1 MWRACISCLFLIC
14 ATACHAGSVERK
26 FFEGDIPSRMV
37 RLEAYS
43 VEQQWD
49 IFRYGNQEIHPP
61 PTGLAL
67 PLAKRGKPALY
78 HILGQLERSE
88 NDLDFRD
95 SLVVFQT
102 MQWGG
107 YYSVCADA
115 GAMGAIER
123 NEQKITH
130 PDWRNVYR
138 QMLGELCKRAREQ

>member
-1 MWRACISCLFLIC
+1 
-14 ATACHAGSVERK
+14 
-26 FFEGDIPSRMV
+26 
-37 RLEAYS
+37 
-43 VEQQWD
+43 
-49 IFRYGNQEIHPP
+49 
-61 PTGLAL
+61 
-67 PLAKRGKPALY
+67 
-78 HILGQLERSE
+78 
-88 NDLDFRD
+88 
-95 SLVVFQT
+95 